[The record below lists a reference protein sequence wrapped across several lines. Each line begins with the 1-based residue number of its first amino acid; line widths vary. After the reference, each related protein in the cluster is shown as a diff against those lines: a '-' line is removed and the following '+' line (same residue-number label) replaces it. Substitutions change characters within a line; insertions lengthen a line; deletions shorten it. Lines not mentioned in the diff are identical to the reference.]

1 MSNAA
6 PDYVCVGNFC
16 FDETPQGLTL
26 GGTVSYAGRAA
37 IELGAT
43 VGILTSGNPEDRER
57 VQSSI
62 PGARLR
68 WVDSPKSMV
77 FRNTYSAGGRRTQH
91 LLSEASPLS
100 VEHLPDGWES
110 APIVHL
116 GPLAGEVPVDFVDSI
131 SARSL
136 IGVTPQGWLR
146 RRRADGLVESRN
158 WEGYSTVLD
167 RAGALVFS
175 EDDVPN
181 EREASRYV
189 DSVKLAV
196 ITRAAQ
202 GADVINDGR
211 ATRVPAFPAREVD
224 PTGAGDVFAA
234 AFFLEFRRSKSP
246 LEAARFAA
254 AAAAFLIEKSGVDG
268 LASEAEVR
276 KRMSGSARTG

>member
-1 MSNAA
+1 MSKAV

-16 FDETPQGLTL
+16 LDEAPGGFTL
-26 GGTVSYAGRAA
+26 GGTVSYGGRAA

-57 VQSSI
+57 VEASL
-62 PGARLR
+62 PGAQLC

-77 FRNTYSAGGRRTQH
+77 FRNVYSTDGRRTQH

-100 VEHLPDGWES
+100 IEHLPDGWES

-116 GPLAGEVPVDFVDSI
+116 GPLAGEVSVDFVEAI
-131 SARSL
+131 GAQSL
-136 IGVTPQGWLR
+136 VGVTPQGWLR
-146 RRRADGLVESRN
+146 RRRADGLVESRA
-158 WEGYSTVLD
+158 WEDYSEVLD
-167 RAGALVFS
+167 RADALVFS
-175 EDDVPN
+175 EDDVPS

-189 DSVKLAV
+189 SSARLAV
-196 ITRAAQ
+196 VTRAAK
-202 GADVINDGR
+202 GADVITDGR
-211 ATRVPAFPAREVD
+211 VARVPAFPAHAVD

-234 AFFLEFRRSKSP
+234 AFFLELRRSESP

-254 AAAAFLIEKSGVDG
+254 AAAAFLIEKPGVDG

-276 KRMSGSARTG
+276 KRMSGDTGAG

>member
-16 FDETPQGLTL
+16 FDETPQGLAL

-43 VGILTSGNPEDRER
+43 VGILTSGNPADRGR
-57 VQSSI
+57 VQASL
-62 PGARLR
+62 PGALLR
-68 WVDSPKSMV
+68 WVDSPNSMV
-77 FRNTYSAGGRRTQH
+77 FRNTYSADGHRTQH

-131 SARSL
+131 SAQSL
-136 IGVTPQGWLR
+136 VGVTPQGWLR
-146 RRRADGLVESRN
+146 RRRQDGLVESRS

-167 RAGALVFS
+167 RADALVLS

-181 EREASRYV
+181 EREALRYV

-196 ITRAAQ
+196 ITRAAC
-202 GADVINDGR
+202 GADVISGGR
-211 ATRVPAFPAREVD
+211 ITRVPAFSAREVD

-254 AAAAFLIEKSGVDG
+254 AAAAFLIEKPGVDG

-276 KRMSGSARTG
+276 KRMSGGV